1 MSGGEPVPGAWHL
14 MRHHDPGASS
24 SAVARIGTS
33 SPACPVCR
41 GSHGTRLVRSV
52 EVTPFTYN
60 PRVAPEEH
68 RGASKYYPPVVPVL
82 SPKSTGPIS
91 RSARWSFS
99 VP

>member
-14 MRHHDPGASS
+14 MPHNDHGAT

-52 EVTPFTYN
+52 EVTPFPYAHRSS
-60 PRVAPEEH
+60 PPEQ

-82 SPKSTGPIS
+82 SPKSTGPIG

-99 VP
+99 LP